1 MVDYTTDYW
10 PDSFNKSNG
19 FDLRYNSDFSTR
31 MGATQNGADIKK
43 ISGYTVPLLEPEKTK
58 PPLLIDMGNN
68 GLPPGTNNEPG
79 MYDYFI
85 DQQLANAPVP
95 ANPIQPSHAQDKFWL
110 EDPGV
115 LFRNG
120 NYYRIIPSKN
130 MTKIQVLNS
139 LTRFFLY
146 LGILY
151 LVFGTN
157 STYMY
162 IPLIGIL
169 VILLLY
175 IIYKH
180 QNQQAEPFT
189 DSVNRSVDEIVEGV
203 PGGVCQAPDKN
214 NPFMNVTM
222 DDLMENRTRPTACPV
237 TNPTI
242 RNQMAQ
248 AWNNNLFTDVEDVF
262 DRKHSQRQFYTMPST
277 TIPNDQTAFAK
288 WLYEAPETCKEN
300 QLNCL
305 KYEDIR
311 FSRFN
316 PNIDR
321 MERNEEDLD

>member
-1 MVDYTTDYW
+1 M
-10 PDSFNKSNG
+10 PPH
-19 FDLRYNSDFSTR
+19 
-31 MGATQNGADIKK
+31 
-43 ISGYTVPLLEPEKTK
+43 PL
-58 PPLLIDMGNN
+58 
-68 GLPPGTNNEPG
+68 
-79 MYDYFI
+79 
-85 DQQLANAPVP
+85 
-95 ANPIQPSHAQDKFWL
+95 PITSAHDKFWL
-110 EDPGV
+110 EDPGI
-115 LFRNG
+115 LFRNN
-120 NYYRIIPSKN
+120 NYYRIIPTGQMN
-130 MTKIQVLNS
+130 KIQVLNA

-146 LGILY
+146 LAILY
-151 LVFGTN
+151 LLFGADR
-157 STYMY
+157 TYMY
-162 IPLIGIL
+162 IPLVGIMAVL
-169 VILLLY
+169 ILY
-175 IIYKH
+175 IIYKW
-180 QNQQAEPFT
+180 QSNQTQQTEPFVEST
-189 DSVNRSVDEIVEGV
+189 NEIVEGV

-237 TNPTI
+237 TNPTV
-242 RNQMAQ
+242 RNQIAQ

-311 FSRFN
+311 FNRFN